1 MLQRKQYLHGPSKPS
16 PTGRRAVSSV
26 PNKAAHPGAR
36 ALALCPEAASD
47 QEAWLLPLL
56 SISGCLA
63 PDALP
68 TECPRCFPVSPWDS
82 CSFLP
87 GSVPWR
93 GYTLDCNP
101 PHSHP
106 NDHFHWLCF
115 KTEDPWLSPV
125 TVTAKA
131 TPSGGGIAGT
141 QPRPHAVGHWAGLTS
156 EMSHVPF
163 IRWQCGRSVVPR
175 GSVGRRVGH
184 SMGVGLSGSSSVT
197 AREPASATD
206 GVWWGESDAF
216 KPA

>member
-1 MLQRKQYLHGPSKPS
+1 M
-16 PTGRRAVSSV
+16 SSV
-26 PNKAAHPGAR
+26 PNKVAPPGAR

-47 QEAWLLPLL
+47 QEAWFLPLL

-63 PDALP
+63 PAALP

-87 GSVPWR
+87 GLVPWR

-106 NDHFHWLCF
+106 SDHFHWLRF

-125 TVTAKA
+125 MVTARA

-141 QPRPHAVGHWAGLTS
+141 QPCPRDVGHWAALPS

-163 IRWQCGRSVVPR
+163 IRWQSGCSVVPQ
-175 GSVGRRVGH
+175 GSVGRMVGN

-206 GVWWGESDAF
+206 GAWWGESDAF